1 MMVEIRIIIFALLL
15 VWRNIYLSFLP
26 LQDASYAKML
36 MENDAEPKKSLD
48 VVWVGGCCLGHQQQ
62 VDNKD
67 EEEEAAA
74 QCT

>member
-1 MMVEIRIIIFALLL
+1 M
-15 VWRNIYLSFLP
+15 SFLP
-26 LQDASYAKML
+26 LQAASYAKML